1 MDKLLKEILNK
12 LEEIEGTLDNAF
24 YTLPEYNAN
33 DEGRT
38 YVDGARHEVYCLK
51 EEIEKGLKDGK

>member
-38 YVDGARHEVYCLK
+38 YVDGARNEVY
-51 EEIEKGLKDGK
+51 